1 MTTRYI
7 LAALVAAGAL
17 AAATTAEA
25 RIYKHVVRDAFLLP
39 LKSGEY
45 MPLDNS
51 GTTSLSFVVP
61 KAGPVAITYSADCNM
76 QSGYDAKITIL
87 VDDVVVAPT
96 QDAQF
101 CSYAASY
108 VSASRTVVTPLA
120 RGRHTVKIRFWNYD
134 PTTEVNIGN
143 GTLLVFD

>member
-1 MTTRYI
+1 MNATKCF
-7 LAALVAAGAL
+7 AALVAAAVL
-17 AAATTAEA
+17 ASSTAAEA
-25 RIYKHVVRDAFLLP
+25 RIFTHAVRDAFLLP
-39 LKSGEY
+39 LKSGQY

-51 GTTSLSFVVP
+51 GTTSVSFMLP

-96 QDAQF
+96 QDAEF
-101 CSYAASY
+101 CSYYASY
-108 VSASRTVVTPLA
+108 VSASRTVVTSLA